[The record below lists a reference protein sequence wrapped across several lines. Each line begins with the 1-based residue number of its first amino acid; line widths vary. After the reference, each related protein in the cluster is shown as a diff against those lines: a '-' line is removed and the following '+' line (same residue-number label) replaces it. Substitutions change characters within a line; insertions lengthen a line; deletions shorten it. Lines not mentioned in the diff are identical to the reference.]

1 MFGAF
6 TSFGKLGSLARAIA
20 AAWTPSALWPTGTE
34 PGMWIDPSNLT
45 SQWQDSAGTTQVSTP
60 GTVADSSNPVGLAL
74 DLRLGATTLTDPG
87 NHLFQATSTAR
98 PMESARVNLLTYT
111 ESPTNWGITQATGGT
126 CLVTANY
133 TTAPDGTLTACRVQG
148 SVTVDFGS
156 TATVDIPTSAGW
168 PGLLSKSVWIRSNTG
183 LQQKISLYYLS
194 APITVDANGWR
205 RYEVAQPPWYQ
216 GKLSVGVQKSPYG
229 AFLDTD
235 PTCDISIW
243 HPQLQ
248 MGSVATPYQPILT
261 DGSSYSSTGITPWQ
275 VYDGTDDGM
284 ATATFTAGTLSN
296 AMDCMI
302 AVRRDSPG
310 NAVCGLYESVA
321 EANKVFG
328 IAESGSG
335 SGCVGSGAGTPTVWV
350 DGVQL
355 TGGTAVTRGTLH
367 TALTVGDYH
376 VLEFRGLDLS
386 TWTASGFGL
395 YTSYV
400 LNGAQGGILLFPS
413 STSTAN
419 RDAARTWLGAKVGL
433 TL

>member
-1 MFGAF
+1 MLGVGIP
-6 TSFGKLGSLARAIA
+6 SFPVSARRLGFN
-20 AAWTPSALWPTGTE
+20 PSILWPTGTE

-45 SQWQDSAGTTQVSTP
+45 SQWQDSTGTTPVATP

-74 DLRLGATTLTDPG
+74 DLRLGATALTDPG
-87 NHLFQATSTAR
+87 NHLLQATSTAR

-111 ESPTNWGITQATGGT
+111 EDFGNAAWSKDGATVSGQTLSETATDTSHRIYYTAPMVAGSQYTYSAILKKGTGLYGFIYCSISPEPFRVNLETGAVIAGSGGT
-126 CLVTANY
+126 VI
-133 TTAPDGTLTACRVQG
+133 PRDDGSYVL
-148 SVTVDFGS
+148 SVTGVFSSYAIVQVGLCGAAGQGGYVGNP
-156 TATVDIPTSAGW
+156 ATNIQVLDI
-168 PGLLSKSVWIRSNTG
+168 
-183 LQQKISLYYLS
+183 
-194 APITVDANGWR
+194 
-205 RYEVAQPPWYQ
+205 
-216 GKLSVGVQKSPYG
+216 
-229 AFLDTD
+229 
-235 PTCDISIW
+235 
-243 HPQLQ
+243 QLEL
-248 MGSVATPYQPILT
+248 GTTATPYQAILT
-261 DGSSYSSTGITPWQ
+261 DGSTYNATGFHIYQ
-275 VYDGTDDGM
+275 HFDGIDDGM
-284 ATATFTAGTLSN
+284 ATASFAAGTLTSS
-296 AMDCMI
+296 MDCLI
-302 AVRRDSPG
+302 AVRRDSAG